1 MSSGSAGSSRP
12 RTSSFADPS
21 GGPPASAPAAP
32 GPTSAAAPGGKPGG
46 AAGPGPGGGGGGGGT
61 STAGGSFPGLKLGRD
76 SSKVTTVVATPGQ
89 GPDRPQEVSYSDI
102 RVIGNGSFGVVYQA
116 RLADSGE
123 LVAIKK
129 VLQDK
134 RFKNRELQIMRKLD
148 HCNIVRL
155 RYFFYSSGE
164 KKDEVYLNLVLD
176 YVPETVYRVARHFT
190 KAKQTIPVIYVK
202 VYMYQLFR
210 SLAYIHS
217 QGVCHRD
224 IKPQNLLVD
233 PDTAVL
239 KLCDF
244 GSAKQLVRGEPN
256 VSYICSRYYRAP
268 ELIFGATDYTSNIDI
283 WSAGC
288 VLAELLLGQPIFPG
302 DSGVDQLVEIIKVL
316 GTPTREQI
324 REMNPNYTEFKFP
337 QIKAHP
343 WIKVFKPRTPLEAI
357 SLCSRLLEYTP
368 ATRLSPLEAC
378 ANSFFDELREPN
390 TRLPNGRDLPPLF
403 NFSPVELSIQPLL
416 NPSLIPPHVRSQ
428 AGSVASMPG
437 PTTAQS
443 EGRLGGDRSQV
454 TPGDGAGPIANTS

>member
-1 MSSGSAGSSRP
+1 TNTFKRELGCTHTKRFEPRPSA
-12 RTSSFADPS
+12 FDPQS
-21 GGPPASAPAAP
+21 PV
-32 GPTSAAAPGGKPGG
+32 
-46 AAGPGPGGGGGGGGT
+46 
-61 STAGGSFPGLKLGRD
+61 RD
-76 SSKVTTVVATPGQ
+76 SGKVTTVVATPGQ
-89 GPDRPQEVSYSDI
+89 GPDRPQEVSYTDI
-102 RVIGNGSFGVVYQA
+102 KVIGNGSFGVVYQA
-116 RLADSGE
+116 RLIDSQE
-123 LVAIKK
+123 MVAIKK

-176 YVPETVYRVARHFT
+176 FVPETVYRVARHFNKSKT
-190 KAKQTIPVIYVK
+190 TIPIIYVK

-343 WIKVFKPRTPLEAI
+343 WTKVFKPRTPPEAI

-368 ATRLSPLEAC
+368 VTRLSPLEAC
-378 ANSFFDELREPN
+378 AHAFFDELRQPN
-390 TRLPNGRDLPPLF
+390 ARLPNGRELPQLF
-403 NFSPVELSIQPLL
+403 NFSP
-416 NPSLIPPHVRSQ
+416 SLIHDLNIIAACTFHSCT
-428 AGSVASMPG
+428 
-437 PTTAQS
+437 PTEIS
-443 EGRLGGDRSQV
+443 
-454 TPGDGAGPIANTS
+454 

>member
-1 MSSGSAGSSRP
+1 MFHPATGQVDERTAKPRPKASAHFQSDMSGSGRP
-12 RTSSFADPS
+12 RTTSFAEPQGAS
-21 GGPPASAPAAP
+21 GAAAAAA
-32 GPTSAAAPGGKPGG
+32 GSAAVVGSNAGKPGVSQ
-46 AAGPGPGGGGGGGGT
+46 ASAD
-61 STAGGSFPGLKLGRD
+61 SSSACANLKLSRD
-76 SSKVTTVVATPGQ
+76 SGKVTTVVATPGQ
-89 GPDRPQEVSYSDI
+89 GPDRPQEVSYTDI
-102 RVIGNGSFGVVYQA
+102 KVIGNGSFGVVYQA
-116 RLADSGE
+116 RLIDSQE
-123 LVAIKK
+123 WVAIKK

-155 RYFFYSSGE
+155 RYFFYCSGE
-164 KKDEVYLNLVLD
+164 KKDEVYLNLLLD
-176 YVPETVYRVARHFT
+176 YVPETVYRVARHFS
-190 KAKQTIPVIYVK
+190 KAKTIIPIFYVK

-233 PDTAVL
+233 PETAVL

-302 DSGVDQLVEIIKVL
+302 DSGVDQLVEIIKIL

-343 WIKVFKPRTPLEAI
+343 WTKVFKPRTPPEAI
-357 SLCSRLLEYTP
+357 ALCSRLLEYTP
-368 ATRLSPLEAC
+368 VTRLSPLQAC
-378 ANSFFDELREPN
+378 AHAFFDELRQPG
-390 TRLPNGRDLPPLF
+390 TRLPSGRELPPLF
-403 NFSPVELSIQPLL
+403 NFTSTELMIQPQL
-416 NPSLIPPHVRSQ
+416 NPSLIPPHARAQTVASSSDGSE
-428 AGSVASMPG
+428 GSVQPG
-437 PTTAQS
+437 STLTNS
-443 EGRLGGDRSQV
+443 
-454 TPGDGAGPIANTS
+454 T